1 MLLASS
7 RFAVNVAKDRFSME
21 AVMQTRSRFRLLG
34 LLLLAAPVA
43 VPAQETQDT
52 MKVAAALRAERA
64 GLNKA
69 LTALN
74 AKGSVAFFADDA
86 IVDFQGQTFTGKM
99 EIEGWLTQAFSGLTS
114 LKFGAPSFK
123 IADAEVVET
132 VQYTVGTP
140 EGEQPGTTE
149 TIWRRGSD
157 NKWKVVRMRGS

>member
-1 MLLASS
+1 
-7 RFAVNVAKDRFSME
+7 ME
-21 AVMQTRSRFRLLG
+21 AVMQTRSRFMLLG

-43 VPAQETQDT
+43 VQAQDTQDT

-74 AKGSVAFFADDA
+74 AKGSVPFFAETA
-86 IVDFQGQTFTGKM
+86 IVDFQGQTFTGRA
-99 EIEGWLTQAFSGLTS
+99 EIEGWLTQAFSGLSS
-114 LKFGAPSFK
+114 LKFGAASFK
-123 IADAEVVET
+123 ISDAEVIET

-149 TIWRRGSD
+149 TTWRRGAD
-157 NKWKVVRMRGS
+157 NKWQVVRMRGS